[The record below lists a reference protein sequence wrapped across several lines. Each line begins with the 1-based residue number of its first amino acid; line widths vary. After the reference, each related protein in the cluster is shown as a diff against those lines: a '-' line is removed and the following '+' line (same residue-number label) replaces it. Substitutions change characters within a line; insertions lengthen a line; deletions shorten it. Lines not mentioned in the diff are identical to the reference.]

1 MRRFKFTLESVL
13 TIRKKTLED
22 ARIKLA
28 SITNIFNKQN
38 EVLKEMELAL
48 ENIRNDSEKYL
59 FSETFN
65 PFVISNYSSFSNKI
79 IQDIATQKMII
90 EKTKFDLKMQQEK
103 TKDAY
108 IKVKSLEK
116 LKEKQKEQ
124 YDKEVLQEEFKM
136 MDDIVNSRRTIA

>member
-1 MRRFKFTLESVL
+1 
-13 TIRKKTLED
+13 
-22 ARIKLA
+22 
-28 SITNIFNKQN
+28 
-38 EVLKEMELAL
+38 MELAL

-90 EKTKFDLKMQQEK
+90 EKTKFDLKIQQEK
-103 TKDAY
+103 TKEAY

-124 YDKEVLQEEFKM
+124 YNKEVLQEEFKM
-136 MDDIVNSRRTIA
+136 IDDIVNSRRTIA

>member
-1 MRRFKFTLESVL
+1 LRRFKFTLESVL

>member
-13 TIRKKTLED
+13 TIRKKALED

-48 ENIRNDSEKYL
+48 ESIRNDSEKYL

>member
-13 TIRKKTLED
+13 TVRQKALED

-90 EKTKFDLKMQQEK
+90 EKTKFDLKIQQEK
-103 TKDAY
+103 TKEAY

-136 MDDIVNSRRTIA
+136 IDDIVNSRRIIA

>member
-13 TIRKKTLED
+13 TIRKKALED